1 MLSRIM
7 AALRRREPLA
17 IQARAYATVCTNS
30 LAAPGT
36 GGIGYEFFE
45 VAMDF
50 PPPPAPGLP
59 AFIAGPSRSA
69 LAD

>member
-7 AALRRREPLA
+7 AAFRRREPLA
-17 IQARAYATVCTNS
+17 TQARPYVTVCTNS

-45 VAMDF
+45 VVLDF
-50 PPPPAPGLP
+50 PPPLAAGLP
-59 AFIAGPSRSA
+59 AFIAGPCRSV
-69 LAD
+69 LPD

>member
-17 IQARAYATVCTNS
+17 AQARAYVTVCTNC

-50 PPPPAPGLP
+50 PPPLAPGLP
-59 AFIAGPSRSA
+59 AFIAGPHRSGRP
-69 LAD
+69 D

>member
-7 AALRRREPLA
+7 AALRRREPPA
-17 IQARAYATVCTNS
+17 PQVRAYVTVCTNS

-45 VAMDF
+45 VVMDF
-50 PPPPAPGLP
+50 PPPLAPGLP
-59 AFIAGPSRSA
+59 AFIAGPRRST
-69 LAD
+69 LSD